1 MRVPS
6 RARGARHRRLELPF
20 SSLAR
25 PPRFYVSTAGLAR
38 GEGFTPRAVDTRLW
52 VACRRRRENSLASA
66 RECHGSL
73 VTSGGRRRKDFDAR
87 GHPLGGV
94 DTRARYSPRARATLA
109 RPRDHPG
116 RPGPRD
122 ALPRPSPHAPTL
134 PRTPRD
140 GSLRP
145 RGARGSLRGGDR
157 YQTLGARKKRSS
169 TFAFV
174 LLLAFVA
181 LLAPMVYHHQHKD
194 HPDARRVRDERV
206 VVTLDEDHGS
216 ANHHPDQ
223 RQRRQRLPRPED
235 ETRGTVDDVDGTE
248 TGAGVLPGG
257 GRDGVGGVGRRVLS
271 SAEQDDAAGVAGE
284 MGSGSFTRKRRG
296 SEGR

>member
-1 MRVPS
+1 MHSPDRVPT
-6 RARGARHRRLELPF
+6 
-20 SSLAR
+20 
-25 PPRFYVSTAGLAR
+25 PPL
-38 GEGFTPRAVDTRLW
+38 
-52 VACRRRRENSLASA
+52 
-66 RECHGSL
+66 
-73 VTSGGRRRKDFDAR
+73 
-87 GHPLGGV
+87 
-94 DTRARYSPRARATLA
+94 SPAHRATDLFD
-109 RPRDHPG
+109 REE
-116 RPGPRD
+116 
-122 ALPRPSPHAPTL
+122 
-134 PRTPRD
+134 
-140 GSLRP
+140 
-145 RGARGSLRGGDR
+145 RGGSLRGGDR

-206 VVTLDEDHGS
+206 VVTLDENHGS

>member
-1 MRVPS
+1 MRGKKIIVTPAVGRDEKIS
-6 RARGARHRRLELPF
+6 TRAGILSEA
-20 SSLAR
+20 
-25 PPRFYVSTAGLAR
+25 STRGLA
-38 GEGFTPRAVDTRLW
+38 TR
-52 VACRRRRENSLASA
+52 
-66 RECHGSL
+66 
-73 VTSGGRRRKDFDAR
+73 
-87 GHPLGGV
+87 
-94 DTRARYSPRARATLA
+94 RARA
-109 RPRDHPG
+109 
-116 RPGPRD
+116 
-122 ALPRPSPHAPTL
+122 RPSPDRETTRDVPVLGMHSPDRVPTPPL
-134 PRTPRD
+134 SPAHRATDLFDREE
-140 GSLRP
+140 
-145 RGARGSLRGGDR
+145 RGGSLRGGDR

-206 VVTLDEDHGS
+206 VVTLDENHGS